1 MVHTDTTD
9 RLGEL
14 IVAEFERVG
23 ISSLRQAA
31 EATGIKRLTL
41 TRRIETGGFTVPE
54 LAAIAGV
61 LGTTVSDLVARAERA
76 A

>member
-1 MVHTDTTD
+1 MVHIDTSD

-14 IVAEFERVG
+14 IVAELERAG
-23 ISSLRQAA
+23 ITSLRQAA

-41 TRRIETGGFTVPE
+41 TRRIESGGFTVPE
-54 LAAIAGV
+54 LALIAGV
-61 LGTTVSDLVARAERA
+61 LGTTVSDLVGRAESA